1 MEVAGM
7 DSVLRGWVIGHLVGE
22 SIRRNREARQ
32 RWCAVAY
39 SPLSGTTAY
48 AWNHRTARGAESAAL
63 ALCEGPQSRLLACG
77 AEITIAVARGPRGAF
92 ACQWADP
99 SMPRVACEGAIA
111 KCRASYPAGDF
122 GRERVWLALV
132 LDARRGLMYQH

>member
-1 MEVAGM
+1 MVCGGL
-7 DSVLRGWVIGHLVGE
+7 LRHHWHGLGLEPPHAARCRKGGVG
-22 SIRRNREARQ
+22 
-32 RWCAVAY
+32 
-39 SPLSGTTAY
+39 
-48 AWNHRTARGAESAAL
+48 
-63 ALCEGPQSRLLACG
+63 LCEGPQARLWACG

-99 SMPRVACEGAIA
+99 RMARQACEGAIA

>member
-1 MEVAGM
+1 MKGM
-7 DSVLRGWVIGHLVGE
+7 DTVLRGWVIGHLVGE
-22 SIRRNREARQ
+22 TINRNRAARQ

-39 SPLSGTTAY
+39 SPTSGTAY
-48 AWNHRTARGAESAAL
+48 AWNHRTARGAERAAL
-63 ALCEGPQSRLLACG
+63 ALCEGPQARLWACG

-99 SMPRVACEGAIA
+99 SMPRAACEGAIA
-111 KCRASYPAGDF
+111 KCRASYPVGDF